1 MDTLKLVGTKITD
14 GAKAFLYKEYIYL
27 TIWSCSFAI
36 VLGSTVDLLEMNM
49 HRAPSNFPY
58 TATSYLT
65 GSMTSILAGY
75 IGMRIA
81 VYTNTRV
88 TFTCCSSVHKGF
100 ITAFRGG
107 QVLGF
112 CLVGLAILNI
122 MIIILLF
129 KACWYNFY
137 LDEALAAGRPIDH
150 CPNTSN
156 AGVEAAQAQ
165 IWTWFENLTHQQWSV
180 GFKGYAGETFVD
192 SATKHVTFKAS
203 TGATA
208 ADYSTVTD
216 FKAASVWYNRSD
228 SDLKTEDLCV
238 KDNAVSYDSVAD
250 FNKLGNHRNQ
260 WEATAK
266 KCYTWTVTTICDK
279 WTATTAVTGKDAT
292 LNCKN
297 VDVTK
302 TWGDAMTA
310 YQTAGAWT
318 NAEIGTNVL
327 TKSVKLQRGQH
338 FEDHFPNPTVYSAAD
353 SEMSE
358 LPRSSWIWSNDDVLN
373 CANSYNT
380 EMYKFK
386 QRICVLTRRLFENV
400 AGYGLGGSSVA
411 LFGRVGGGIYTKA
424 ADVGADLVGK
434 TMQDLKE
441 DDINNPGTIA
451 DNVGDNVGDIAGMGS
466 DLFGSLAESTC
477 AALVV
482 SATSYELIS
491 HPNALFFPIAIT
503 SSGMIASWFSVLLAH
518 VRNVTIENVQSILK
532 FQVGASTV
540 IMTGCV
546 IPAIFILPET
556 FTFEG
561 GAEKV
566 PLTMDRWTAYG
577 CVMFG
582 LWSGMIIGFITE
594 YYTNNAYAP
603 TKWLADACDKG
614 PAPNIILGMA
624 LGYVSVVVPITCITA
639 TIGYG
644 FANAGMYGIGLSAL
658 GMLGSLPVALSVDGY
673 GPISDNAGGIAEM
686 SGLPSEIRDLTDA
699 LDAAGN
705 TTAAVGKGFAIGS
718 ACLVGLALFGAF
730 ITRIGDTSVDILQP
744 TQFAGLLI
752 GAMLPYWFTAMT
764 MKAVGDTAYDMM
776 DFIIKDYQSG
786 QEAKAAGLKYMPDYE
801 GCIKIST
808 EASLKKM
815 VAPGVLVIGSPLL
828 AGFIFGPNATAGVL
842 AGAIV
847 SGVQV
852 AISQSNSGGA
862 WDNAKKEVEAHRSAF
877 RKEAENAGVNLVTLK
892 LEYNKLLANRY
903 TGVIAENGLE
913 IENGPEIF
921 DKERFEEIHKDWMA
935 RDLQLREQHVA
946 AVVGDTVG
954 DPLKDTS
961 GPAINILVKLSA
973 ITSLVFGN
981 YLAHYHFFGNKAA
994 PIRYANDLISYCN
1007 AAGENPNTVDMVMKN
1022 CDNWLAAGYFSY
1034 EIAAPVA
1041 NAKHDAVG
1049 ANGAQPGI
1057 AAPVWNAWAKK
1068 VKNMA

>member
-1 MDTLKLVGTKITD
+1 
-14 GAKAFLYKEYIYL
+14 
-27 TIWSCSFAI
+27 
-36 VLGSTVDLLEMNM
+36 
-49 HRAPSNFPY
+49 
-58 TATSYLT
+58 
-65 GSMTSILAGY
+65 MTSILAGY

-88 TFTCCSSVHKGF
+88 TFTCCTSVHKGF

-122 MIIILLF
+122 MVIILLF
-129 KACWYNFY
+129 KTCWYNGY
-137 LDEALAAGRPIDH
+137 LKEALAAGRPIDQ
-150 CPNTSN
+150 CPDNSF
-156 AGVEAAQAQ
+156 AGVTAAQAQ
-165 IWTWFENLTHQQWSV
+165 IWAWFENLTHTQWSV
-180 GFKGYAGETFVD
+180 GFNGFTGGHTYTTSKGEISF
-192 SATKHVTFKAS
+192 ATATGSTASTLGDVADFKAS
-203 TGATA
+203 EI
-208 ADYSTVTD
+208 
-216 FKAASVWYNRSD
+216 WYNRTTVTETAAKCVNTV
-228 SDLKTEDLCV
+228 KTYATE
-238 KDNAVSYDSVAD
+238 AD
-250 FNKLGNHRNQ
+250 MNKVGEARYQ
-260 WEATAK
+260 WDATAK
-266 KCYTWTVTTICDK
+266 ACYKWTVTSICDK
-279 WTATTAVTGKDAT
+279 WTAVSTDGK
-292 LNCKN
+292 LNCT
-297 VDVTK
+297 DK
-302 TWGDAMTA
+302 TWGDAITA
-310 YQTAGAWT
+310 YQTMGTAYAT
-318 NAEIGTNVL
+318 SSNEIGANIL
-327 TKSVKLQRGQH
+327 TKSVKLQRGQS
-338 FEDHFPNPTVYSAAD
+338 FEDHFPNPTVYSAEDLTHSA
-353 SEMSE
+353 

-373 CANSYNT
+373 CARDYNT
-380 EMYKFK
+380 EYYVYK
-386 QRICVLTRRLFENV
+386 QRICVLTRRMFENV

-434 TMQDLKE
+434 TMKDLKE
-441 DDINNPGTIA
+441 DDITNPGTIA

-482 SATSYELIS
+482 SATSYELVS
-491 HPNALFFPIAIT
+491 HPNALFFPIAVT

-518 VRNVTIENVQSILK
+518 VRVVTIANVQSILK

-546 IPAIFILPET
+546 IPAIFILPES

-566 PLTMDRWTAYG
+566 PLTMERWTAYG

-614 PAPNIILGMA
+614 PAPNIILGLA

-752 GAMLPYWFTAMT
+752 GAMLPYWFTALT
-764 MKAVGDTAYDMM
+764 MRAVGDAAYDMM
-776 DFIIKDYQSG
+776 DFIIKDYNAG
-786 QEAKAAGLKYMPDYE
+786 QETKAAGGNYEPDYE

-808 EASLKKM
+808 EASLQKM

-862 WDNAKKEVEAHRSAF
+862 WDNAKKEVEAHRSEF
-877 RKEAENAGVNLVTLK
+877 RRKAEEAGVNLATLG
-892 LEYNKLLANRY
+892 LEYNKLCANRY
-903 TGVIAENGLE
+903 TGQIAENGLE

-921 DKERFEEIHKDWMA
+921 DKERFEEIHRDWMA
-935 RDLQLREQHVA
+935 RDLQLKEQHIA

-973 ITSLVFGN
+973 ITSLIFGN

-994 PIRYANDLISYCN
+994 PIQFANDLIAHCN
-1007 AAGENPNTVDMVMKN
+1007 SAGENPNTVDMVVKN
-1022 CDNWLAAGYFSY
+1022 CDQWLKMGYFTY
-1034 EIAAPVA
+1034 DAAAPTA
-1041 NAKHDAVG
+1041 NKMHNATTT
-1049 ANGAQPGI
+1049 AQPGI
-1057 AAPVWNAWAKK
+1057 AYSVWHPEAVAAKNAS
-1068 VKNMA
+1068 

>member
-1 MDTLKLVGTKITD
+1 
-14 GAKAFLYKEYIYL
+14 
-27 TIWSCSFAI
+27 
-36 VLGSTVDLLEMNM
+36 MN
-49 HRAPSNFPY
+49 AY
-58 TATSYLT
+58 TA
-65 GSMTSILAGY
+65 
-75 IGMRIA
+75 
-81 VYTNTRV
+81 
-88 TFTCCSSVHKGF
+88 
-100 ITAFRGG
+100 
-107 QVLGF
+107 
-112 CLVGLAILNI
+112 
-122 MIIILLF
+122 
-129 KACWYNFY
+129 
-137 LDEALAAGRPIDH
+137 
-150 CPNTSN
+150 
-156 AGVEAAQAQ
+156 
-165 IWTWFENLTHQQWSV
+165 
-180 GFKGYAGETFVD
+180 
-192 SATKHVTFKAS
+192 
-203 TGATA
+203 
-208 ADYSTVTD
+208 
-216 FKAASVWYNRSD
+216 
-228 SDLKTEDLCV
+228 LK
-238 KDNAVSYDSVAD
+238 
-250 FNKLGNHRNQ
+250 
-260 WEATAK
+260 
-266 KCYTWTVTTICDK
+266 
-279 WTATTAVTGKDAT
+279 
-292 LNCKN
+292 
-297 VDVTK
+297 
-302 TWGDAMTA
+302 
-310 YQTAGAWT
+310 
-318 NAEIGTNVL
+318 
-327 TKSVKLQRGQH
+327 RGQ
-338 FEDHFPNPTVYSAAD
+338 FYYNSFPNVPQVGAHWTENSLARSA
-353 SEMSE
+353 
-358 LPRSSWIWSNDDVLN
+358 WIWSDDDQLE
-373 CANSYNT
+373 CMQAYNA
-380 EMYKFK
+380 EFYKFK
-386 QRICVLTRRLFENV
+386 QRVCVLTRRLFECV

-434 TMQDLKE
+434 TIQDLKE
-441 DDINNPGTIA
+441 DDITNPGTIA

-482 SATSYELIS
+482 SATSYELVS

-518 VRNVTIENVQSILK
+518 ARTVKRENVQSVLK

-546 IPAIFILPET
+546 IPAIFVLPET

-566 PLTMDRWTAYG
+566 PLTMHRWTAYG

-614 PAPNIILGMA
+614 PAPNIILGLA
-624 LGYVSVVVPITCITA
+624 LGYVSVVVPIVCITA

-673 GPISDNAGGIAEM
+673 GPISDNAGGCAEM
-686 SGLPSEIRDLTDA
+686 SGLPAEIRDLTDA

-730 ITRIGDTSVDILQP
+730 ITRIGDTSVDILKP

-752 GAMLPYWFTAMT
+752 GAMLPYFFTALT
-764 MKAVGDTAYDMM
+764 MKAVGDAAYDMM
-776 DFIIKDYQSG
+776 DFIIKDYEAG
-786 QEAKAAGLKYMPDYE
+786 QEVRKQGGKYEPNYE

-808 EASLKKM
+808 QASLKKM

-862 WDNAKKEVEAHRSAF
+862 WDNAKKEVEAHRSEF
-877 RKEAENAGVNLVTLK
+877 RKKAEADGVNLATMK

-903 TGVIAENGLE
+903 TGEIGENGLD
-913 IENGPEIF
+913 IQSPDF
-921 DKERFEEIHKDWMA
+921 DEARFNELHEKWMK

-981 YLAHYHFFGNKAA
+981 YLAHYHFFGNAPA
-994 PIRYANDLISYCN
+994 PIRYAPELLGYCN
-1007 AAGENPNTVDMVMKN
+1007 AAGENPNTVDMVLKN
-1022 CDNWLAAGYFSY
+1022 CDQWLQAGYFTWQD
-1034 EIAAPVA
+1034 ALP
-1041 NAKHDAVG
+1041 AKGKNTATG
-1049 ANGAQPGI
+1049 QPGI
-1057 AAPVWNAWAKK
+1057 ADKVWKK
-1068 VKNMA
+1068 LDAIVKNEA

>member
-1 MDTLKLVGTKITD
+1 
-14 GAKAFLYKEYIYL
+14 
-27 TIWSCSFAI
+27 
-36 VLGSTVDLLEMNM
+36 
-49 HRAPSNFPY
+49 
-58 TATSYLT
+58 
-65 GSMTSILAGY
+65 
-75 IGMRIA
+75 
-81 VYTNTRV
+81 
-88 TFTCCSSVHKGF
+88 
-100 ITAFRGG
+100 
-107 QVLGF
+107 
-112 CLVGLAILNI
+112 
-122 MIIILLF
+122 
-129 KACWYNFY
+129 
-137 LDEALAAGRPIDH
+137 
-150 CPNTSN
+150 
-156 AGVEAAQAQ
+156 
-165 IWTWFENLTHQQWSV
+165 
-180 GFKGYAGETFVD
+180 
-192 SATKHVTFKAS
+192 
-203 TGATA
+203 
-208 ADYSTVTD
+208 
-216 FKAASVWYNRSD
+216 
-228 SDLKTEDLCV
+228 
-238 KDNAVSYDSVAD
+238 
-250 FNKLGNHRNQ
+250 
-260 WEATAK
+260 
-266 KCYTWTVTTICDK
+266 
-279 WTATTAVTGKDAT
+279 
-292 LNCKN
+292 
-297 VDVTK
+297 
-302 TWGDAMTA
+302 MTA
-310 YQTAGAWT
+310 YQTTGGADATRDWT
-318 NAEIGTNVL
+318 EGASNDLLAHTDL
-327 TKSVKLQRGQH
+327 TRGQK
-338 FEDHFPNPTVYSAAD
+338 FFDNFPNVPQYGTHAIHNDLSRNA
-353 SEMSE
+353 
-358 LPRSSWIWSNDDVLN
+358 WIWSNQDQLN
-373 CANSYNT
+373 CADAYNA
-380 EMYKFK
+380 EFYKYK
-386 QRICVLTRRLFENV
+386 QRVCVLTRRLFECV

-434 TMQDLKE
+434 TIKDLKE
-441 DDINNPGTIA
+441 DDITNPGTIA

-482 SATSYELIS
+482 SATSYELVS
-491 HPNALFFPIAIT
+491 HSNALFFPIAIT

-518 VRNVTIENVQSILK
+518 ARTVTIANVQSVLK

-546 IPAIFILPET
+546 IPAIYILPEE

-566 PLTMDRWTAYG
+566 PLTMHRWTAYG

-614 PAPNIILGMA
+614 PAPNIILGLA
-624 LGYVSVVVPITCITA
+624 LGYVSVVVPIVCITA

-673 GPISDNAGGIAEM
+673 GPISDNAGGCAEM
-686 SGLPSEIRDLTDA
+686 SGLPAEIRDLTDA

-730 ITRIGDTSVDILQP
+730 ITRIGDTSVDILKP

-752 GAMLPYWFTAMT
+752 GAMLPYFFTALT
-764 MKAVGDTAYDMM
+764 MKAVGDAAYDMM
-776 DFIIKDYQSG
+776 DFITKDYN
-786 QEAKAAGLKYMPDYE
+786 AGLEEKRKGNTYEPDYE

-877 RKEAENAGVNLVTLK
+877 RKTAEEAGVNLATVK
-892 LEYNKLLANRY
+892 MEYNKLLANRFS
-903 TGVIAENGLE
+903 GVIADNGLD
-913 IENGPEIF
+913 IENTLEQGF
-921 DKERFEEIHKDWMA
+921 DKERFEQLHKDWME
-935 RDLQLREQHVA
+935 RDLQLREQHIA

-981 YLAHYHFFGNKAA
+981 YLAHYHFFGNQPA
-994 PIRYANDLISYCN
+994 PIRYAKELLAYCN
-1007 AAGENPNTVDMVMKN
+1007 SAGENPNSVDMVLKN
-1022 CDNWLAAGYFSY
+1022 CNNWLEAGYFTY
-1034 EIAAPVA
+1034 HAAAPT
-1041 NAKHDAVG
+1041 KDTSDL
-1049 ANGAQPGI
+1049 QPGI
-1057 AAPVWNAWAKK
+1057 AKK
-1068 VKNMA
+1068 VWSAEDAIVKQES

>member
-1 MDTLKLVGTKITD
+1 
-14 GAKAFLYKEYIYL
+14 
-27 TIWSCSFAI
+27 
-36 VLGSTVDLLEMNM
+36 
-49 HRAPSNFPY
+49 
-58 TATSYLT
+58 
-65 GSMTSILAGY
+65 
-75 IGMRIA
+75 
-81 VYTNTRV
+81 
-88 TFTCCSSVHKGF
+88 
-100 ITAFRGG
+100 
-107 QVLGF
+107 
-112 CLVGLAILNI
+112 
-122 MIIILLF
+122 
-129 KACWYNFY
+129 
-137 LDEALAAGRPIDH
+137 
-150 CPNTSN
+150 
-156 AGVEAAQAQ
+156 
-165 IWTWFENLTHQQWSV
+165 
-180 GFKGYAGETFVD
+180 
-192 SATKHVTFKAS
+192 
-203 TGATA
+203 
-208 ADYSTVTD
+208 
-216 FKAASVWYNRSD
+216 
-228 SDLKTEDLCV
+228 
-238 KDNAVSYDSVAD
+238 
-250 FNKLGNHRNQ
+250 
-260 WEATAK
+260 
-266 KCYTWTVTTICDK
+266 
-279 WTATTAVTGKDAT
+279 
-292 LNCKN
+292 
-297 VDVTK
+297 
-302 TWGDAMTA
+302 MTA
-310 YQTAGAWT
+310 YETTSTWSATSGWT
-318 NAEIGTNVL
+318 QSVASDLQEHVAL
-327 TKSVKLQRGQH
+327 TRGQQYL
-338 FEDHFPNPTVYSAAD
+338 DAFPNVPQVGAFA
-353 SEMSE
+353 EHNA
-358 LPRSSWIWSNDDVLN
+358 LPRTSWIWSADDQLQ
-373 CANSYNT
+373 CMEDYNP
-380 EMYKFK
+380 EFYKFK
-386 QRICVLTRRLFENV
+386 QRICVLTRRLFESV

-434 TMQDLKE
+434 TIQDLKE
-441 DDINNPGTIA
+441 DDITNPGTIA

-482 SATSYELIS
+482 SATSFELVS

-518 VRNVTIENVQSILK
+518 ARTVKRENVQSVLK

-566 PLTMDRWTAYG
+566 PLTMHRWTAYG

-614 PAPNIILGMA
+614 PAPNIILGLA
-624 LGYVSVVVPITCITA
+624 LGYVSVVVPIVCITA

-673 GPISDNAGGIAEM
+673 GPISDNAGGCAEM
-686 SGLPSEIRDLTDA
+686 SGLPAEIRDLTDA

-730 ITRIGDTSVDILQP
+730 ITRIGDTSVDILKP

-752 GAMLPYWFTAMT
+752 GAMLPYFFTALT
-764 MKAVGDTAYDMM
+764 MKAVGDAAYDMM
-776 DFIIKDYQSG
+776 DFIIKDYNEG
-786 QEAKAAGLKYMPDYE
+786 QETRRAGGTYEPNYE

-808 EASLKKM
+808 QASLQKM

-862 WDNAKKEVEAHRSAF
+862 WDNAKKEVEAHRSEF
-877 RKEAENAGVNLVTLK
+877 RKKAEGEGVNLALMK
-892 LEYNKLLANRY
+892 IEYNKLLANRY
-903 TGVIAENGLE
+903 TGEVGADGLDIQAEG
-913 IENGPEIF
+913 F
-921 DKERFEEIHKDWMA
+921 DEERFNELHEKWMK

-981 YLAHYHFFGNKAA
+981 YLAHYHFFGNAAA
-994 PIRYANDLISYCN
+994 PIRYARELLAYCDT
-1007 AAGENPNTVDMVMKN
+1007 AGENPNTVDMVLKN
-1022 CDNWLAAGYFSY
+1022 CDAWVNAGYFSY
-1034 EIAAPVA
+1034 NYALPTG
-1041 NAKHDAVG
+1041 NTSK
-1049 ANGAQPGI
+1049 NQPGI
-1057 AAPVWNAWAKK
+1057 KASVWNAMDKI
-1068 VKNMA
+1068 VKNEA